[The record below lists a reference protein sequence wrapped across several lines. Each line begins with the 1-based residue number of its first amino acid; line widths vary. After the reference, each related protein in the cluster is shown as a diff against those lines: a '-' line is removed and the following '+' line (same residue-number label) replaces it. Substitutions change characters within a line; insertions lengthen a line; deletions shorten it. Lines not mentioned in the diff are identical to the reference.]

1 MSDLHPSRTAADT
14 LPDGDPA
21 KARAAVRAGVLA
33 YFVDQF
39 DIYLPI
45 IVIAPATA
53 YFQSADLDPGTS
65 AILTALVFASTLI
78 ARPLGAAV
86 FGHFADTTGRKN
98 TTLVAVAGF
107 GVTTLLIACLP
118 GYATIGLWS
127 VGLLIALR
135 FVDGF
140 FLGGEYT
147 TAVPLAM
154 EWSPRHRRGFIGGVI
169 TCTSPGAYALIAAI
183 TLVLLQIIP
192 AGSPD
197 SPYAQWGW
205 RIPFVVGA
213 LLALVL
219 YRQYKREVE
228 EPPTE
233 RTAKGARPPLRELLT
248 GRHRGAL
255 WQVFVLMS
263 GIWLANNMTSAVLP
277 GLLASQL
284 RFSSTQV
291 SVIMLVAMAIAA
303 VSFPLYG
310 LLSQRIGRRGFY
322 IGFGAVMIVVGGGAY
337 AVLTTTRPAFGLALA
352 LTAIV
357 ATATLGAF
365 GPIAAYLT
373 ERFPSAV
380 RASGYGVGYSLALIV
395 PAFYAF
401 YLSGLSAFLPTGLG
415 PVALLVLAGLL
426 VTAGAL
432 AGPETRD
439 VDMHDAEHRSTPSDP
454 TTPEAI
460 R

>member
-1 MSDLHPSRTAADT
+1 MSDLPAPRPADPR
-14 LPDGDPA
+14 PDGDSA

-45 IVIAPATA
+45 VVLAPATA
-53 YFQSADLDPGTS
+53 YFQSTSLDAGTS

-86 FGHFADTTGRKN
+86 FGHFADTTTRKR
-98 TTLVAVAGF
+98 TTLIAVAGF

-127 VGLLIALR
+127 VGLLIGLR

-154 EWSPRHRRGFIGGVI
+154 EWSPRRRRGLNSGLI
-169 TCTSPGAYALIAAI
+169 TFTSPGAYALIAAL
-183 TLVLLQIIP
+183 TLLLLEIIP
-192 AGSPD
+192 SSGPD
-197 SPYAQWGW
+197 SAYAQWGW

-213 LLALVL
+213 LLAVVL
-219 YRQYKREVE
+219 FRQYQREVE

-233 RTAKGARPPLRELLT
+233 RTGRDARSPFGELVA
-248 GRHRGAL
+248 GRHRKAL
-255 WQVFVLMS
+255 LQVFVLMS
-263 GIWLANNMTSAVLP
+263 GVWLANNMTSAVLP
-277 GLLASQL
+277 GLLKSDL
-284 RFSSTQV
+284 GLSSTRV
-291 SVIMLVAMAIAA
+291 SIVLAVTMAITA
-303 VSFPLYG
+303 VSFPLFG
-310 LLSQRIGRRGFY
+310 MASQRIGRRPFY
-322 IGFGAVMIVVGGGAY
+322 LAYAVAMIVVGGGAY
-337 AVLTTTRPAFGLALA
+337 TLLVTTRPGFGVTLL
-352 LTAIV
+352 LTALV
-357 ATATLGAF
+357 GVFTLGTF

-373 ERFPSAV
+373 ERFPSAI

-401 YLSGLSAFLPTGLG
+401 YLSGLSAVLPGGLG
-415 PVALLVLAGLL
+415 AVALVVVSGLL
-426 VTAGAL
+426 VGVGGL
-432 AGPETRD
+432 LGPETRD
-439 VDMHDAEHRSTPSDP
+439 VDMHDAEHRSSAPRPGVS
-454 TTPEAI
+454 EAV
-460 R
+460 